1 MRPAS
6 HPGRWERRTCASAP
20 FSAAPTLNRRYWRSS
35 RGSPSERLLPRM
47 SSALRAGFALR
58 MAVER
63 AEVEGR
69 GEAPSACQDGRL
81 PSRYRRRACPGQDV
95 AGARPEAPG
104 RAQRPSPRRRAIAR
118 QDGHRS
124 PGSKVAGLQGACF
137 RSKAQAGDG
146 GGPVRGPGRRSP
158 RPCPA
163 GGEPGA
169 ERRGACAPH
178 GKKEGPCHG
187 GASPVLKPEDAWR
200 GGLLHLH
207 TDFGILKEERSAS
220 VRDGKGGRNVG

>member
-1 MRPAS
+1 MRWLDEKSVESSFVCIFVRPAS

-137 RSKAQAGDG
+137 RSK
-146 GGPVRGPGRRSP
+146 GRRGTVAGQSEARVADP
-158 RPCPA
+158 RA
-163 GGEPGA
+163 HARQGASRAQKGA
-169 ERRGACAPH
+169 EPARRTEKRKGRAM
-178 GKKEGPCHG
+178 E
-187 GASPVLKPEDAWR
+187 
-200 GGLLHLH
+200 
-207 TDFGILKEERSAS
+207 
-220 VRDGKGGRNVG
+220 VRPLS